1 MKVHLILLLLASSLI
16 GCRTAK
22 PIAPVAPVVS
32 EQKAPLPE
40 QPVSTIV
47 LPISVDIS
55 SYYKL
60 ADDQVDSKFDGGE
73 QQCSGVSYSY
83 HFERDPMNLTVNDST
98 VDINVS
104 GKYRLKLNYCPDCAT
119 VFSDEPHCIIPR
131 LYFSCGY
138 DEPMRRMKLQYHS
151 EFKLTSDYGIRTTTK
166 LTQLKALDPCEVS
179 FIEYDIT
186 DELIKEVKKEL
197 VKLATD
203 IDKQTAAISFKKE
216 ASDLWNQA
224 VTAIEIPGYGFVQLQ
239 PTSLQLTKPT
249 IRNNILNTS
258 LVMEAKPRFF
268 SNKPEEQTIPLP
280 PLKLTE
286 NIPNDTLKLTA
297 DLHLRY
303 DSLSVIM
310 NRYVS
315 GTKLLIKK
323 REIILDS
330 VLIAGAN
337 NQQLIFKV
345 GFSGDKKGVLYITG
359 KPTFNSLLQQIEL
372 TEVDFDIETKSTL
385 LKTAEWLF
393 TDRILDEITK
403 NSKQDLKPQLDLLLS
418 ELNKS
423 LYIEKEGF
431 IVTGKMTD
439 LLVDHIYPETEQ
451 LIVRVSSKGKLS
463 LSNIRN

>member
-1 MKVHLILLLLASSLI
+1 MKFHLILLLSFICALV
-16 GCRTAK
+16 GCRTIE
-22 PIAPVAPVVS
+22 PIAPLMTEQRAPF
-32 EQKAPLPE
+32 PE

-47 LPISVDIS
+47 LPVSVDIS

-60 ADDQVDSKFDGGE
+60 ADEQVDYKFDGGE
-73 QQCSGVSYSY
+73 QHCSGVSYSY
-83 HFERDPMNLTVNDST
+83 HFERDPMKLTVNDST

-119 VFSDEPHCIIPR
+119 LFSDEPHCIIPR

-138 DEPMRRMKLQYHS
+138 GEPMRRMKLQYRS
-151 EFKLTSDYGIRTTTK
+151 EFELTSDYGIRTTTK
-166 LTQLKALDPCEVS
+166 LTELKAIDPCEVS

-216 ASDLWNQA
+216 AAELWDQA

-239 PTSLQLTKPT
+239 PTSLQLTTPI
-249 IRNNILNTS
+249 IRNNILSTS

-268 SNKPEEQTIPLP
+268 TNKPEEQTIPLP

-286 NIPNDTLKLTA
+286 SIPNDTLKLTA

-303 DSLSVIM
+303 DSLSIIM

-330 VLIAGAN
+330 VHIAGAN

-359 KPTFNSLLQQIEL
+359 KPAFNTLLQQIEL
-372 TEVDFDIETKSTL
+372 TEVAFDIETKSTL

-393 TDRILDEITK
+393 SERILEEITK

-431 IVTGKMTD
+431 IVTGKMAS
-439 LLVDHIYPETEQ
+439 LLVDQIYPETEQ
-451 LIVRVSSKGKLS
+451 LIVRVSSKGTLS

>member
-1 MKVHLILLLLASSLI
+1 MKTYQVLLFFICVLV
-16 GCRTAK
+16 GCRTIE
-22 PIAPVAPVVS
+22 PIAPAVT
-32 EQKAPLPE
+32 EQKAPMPE

-47 LPISVDIS
+47 LPIAVDIS

-60 ADDQVDSKFDGGE
+60 ADEQVDYKFDGGE
-73 QQCSGVSYSY
+73 QHCSGVSYSY
-83 HFERDPMNLTVNDST
+83 HFERDPMKLAVNDRT

-104 GKYRLKLNYCPDCAT
+104 GKYRLKLNYCPDCSAL
-119 VFSDEPHCIIPR
+119 FSDEPHCIIPR

-138 DEPMRRMKLQYHS
+138 DEPMRRMKLQYRS
-151 EFKLTSDYGIRTTTK
+151 EFGLTSDYGIRTTTK
-166 LTQLKALDPCEVS
+166 LTELKAIDPCEVS

-186 DELIKEVKKEL
+186 DELVKEVRKEL

-216 ASDLWNQA
+216 AADLWNQA
-224 VTAIEIPGYGFVQLQ
+224 VTSIEIPGYGFIQLQ
-239 PTSLQLTKPT
+239 PTTLQLTNPV
-249 IRNNILNTS
+249 IRNNILSTS

-268 SNKPEEQTIPLP
+268 TQKPEDQAIELP
-280 PLKLTE
+280 PLQLTE
-286 NIPNDTLKLTA
+286 SVPNDTLKLTA

-303 DSLSVIM
+303 DSLSGIM
-310 NRYVS
+310 NRYMS

-330 VLIAGAN
+330 VRIAGAN
-337 NQQLIFKV
+337 DQQLIFKV

-359 KPTFNSLLQQIEL
+359 KPAFNTLLQQIEL
-372 TEVDFDIETKSTL
+372 TEVAFDIETKSTL

-393 TDRILDEITK
+393 SDRILDEITK
-403 NSKQDLKPQLDLLLS
+403 NSKQDLKPQLDLLLT

-439 LLVDHIYPETEQ
+439 LLVDQVYPETEQ

>member
-1 MKVHLILLLLASSLI
+1 MKIHLLLFLSFISILV
-16 GCRTAK
+16 GCKTIE
-22 PIAPVAPVVS
+22 PIAPVVNEQRAPY
-32 EQKAPLPE
+32 PE

-47 LPISVDIS
+47 LPVSVDLS
-55 SYYKL
+55 SYYQL
-60 ADDQVDSKFDGGE
+60 ADEQVDYKFDGSE

-83 HFERDPMNLTVNDST
+83 HFERDPMKLTINDQT

-104 GKYRLKLNYCPDCAT
+104 GKYRIKMNYCPECT
-119 VFSDEPHCIIPR
+119 TIFSDEPHCVIPR

-138 DEPMRRMKLQYHS
+138 GEPMRRMKLQYRS
-151 EFKLTSDYGIRTTTK
+151 EFELTSDYGIRTTTK
-166 LTQLKALDPCEVS
+166 LTELKAIDPCEIS

-186 DELIKEVKKEL
+186 DELLKEVKKSL
-197 VKLATD
+197 ADLATD
-203 IDKQTAAISFKKE
+203 IDKQTAGISFKKE
-216 ASDLWNQA
+216 ATELWNQA
-224 VTAIEIPGYGFVQLQ
+224 VTSIEIPGYGFVQLQ
-239 PTSLQLTKPT
+239 PTSLQLTTPS
-249 IRNNILNTS
+249 IRNNILSTS

-268 SNKPEEQTIPLP
+268 TSKPEDQTIPLP

-286 NIPNDTLKLTA
+286 SIPNDSLKLTA

-330 VLIAGAN
+330 VRIAGAN

-359 KPTFNSLLQQIEL
+359 KPAFNALLQQIEL

-393 TDRILDEITK
+393 SDRILEEIAK

-431 IVTGKMTD
+431 VVTGEMTA

-463 LSNIRN
+463 LSNIKN

>member
-1 MKVHLILLLLASSLI
+1 MKLHQIFFISLI
-16 GCRTAK
+16 CLVVGCRTIE
-22 PIAPVAPVVS
+22 PIAPIVT

-40 QPVSTIV
+40 QPVSTII
-47 LPISVDIS
+47 LPVSVDLTD
-55 SYYKL
+55 YYKL
-60 ADDQVDSKFDGGE
+60 ADEQVPYKFDGGE

-83 HFERDPMNLTVNDST
+83 HFERDPMKLAVNDRT

-138 DEPMRRMKLQYHS
+138 DEPMRKMKLQYRS
-151 EFKLTSDYGIRTTTK
+151 EFELTSDYGIRTTTK
-166 LTQLKALDPCEVS
+166 LTELKAIDPCEVS

-186 DELIKEVKKEL
+186 DELLKEVKKAL
-197 VKLATD
+197 ADLATD
-203 IDKQTAAISFKKE
+203 IDKQTAGISFKKE
-216 ASDLWNQA
+216 ATELWNQA
-224 VTAIEIPGYGFVQLQ
+224 VTAIEVPGYGFVQLQ
-239 PTSLQLTKPT
+239 PTSLQLTNPT
-249 IRNNILNTS
+249 IRNNILSTS
-258 LVMEAKPRFF
+258 LVMEAKPRFY
-268 SNKPEEQTIPLP
+268 SHRPENQTIPLP
-280 PLKLTE
+280 PLQLIE
-286 NIPNDTLKLTA
+286 SVPNDTLKLTA

-330 VLIAGAN
+330 VRIAGAN

-359 KPTFNSLLQQIEL
+359 KPAFNAALQQIEL

-393 TDRILDEITK
+393 SERILDEIAK
-403 NSKQDLKPQLDLLLS
+403 NSKQDLKPQLELLLK

-431 IVTGKMTD
+431 IVSGNMTN
-439 LLVDHIYPETEQ
+439 LLVDNIYPETEQ
-451 LIVRVSSKGKLS
+451 LIIRVSSKGRLS

>member
-1 MKVHLILLLLASSLI
+1 MKSYLLLLLSIMSVLI
-16 GCRTAK
+16 GCKTIE
-22 PIAPVAPVVS
+22 PIAPVVS
-32 EQKAPLPE
+32 EQRAPYPE
-40 QPVSTIV
+40 QPLSTIV
-47 LPISVDIS
+47 LPVSVDLS

-60 ADDQVDSKFDGGE
+60 ADEQVDYKFDGGE
-73 QQCSGVSYSY
+73 QHCSGVSYSY
-83 HFERDPMNLTVNDST
+83 HFERDPMKLTVNDST

-104 GKYRLKLNYCPDCAT
+104 GKYRLKMNYCPECAT

-138 DEPMRRMKLQYHS
+138 DEPIRRMKLQYRS
-151 EFKLTSDYGIRTTTK
+151 EFELTSDYGIRTTTK
-166 LTQLKALDPCEVS
+166 LTELKALDPCEIS

-186 DELIKEVKKEL
+186 DELLKEVKKSL
-197 VKLATD
+197 AGLATD
-203 IDKQTAAISFKKE
+203 IDKQTAGISFKKE

-224 VTAIEIPGYGFVQLQ
+224 VTAIEVPGYGFVQLQ

-249 IRNNILNTS
+249 IRNNILSTS

-268 SNKPEEQTIPLP
+268 NNKPEDQTIPLP
-280 PLKLTE
+280 PLKLIE
-286 NIPNDTLKLTA
+286 SIPNDTLKLTA

-303 DSLSVIM
+303 DSLSRIM
-310 NRYVS
+310 NKYVS

-359 KPTFNSLLQQIEL
+359 KPAFNALLQQIEL
-372 TEVDFDIETKSTL
+372 TEVAFDIETKSTL

-393 TDRILDEITK
+393 SERILEEITK

-431 IVTGKMTD
+431 VVTGKMTH
-439 LLVDHIYPETEQ
+439 LLVDQVYPETEQ

-463 LSNIRN
+463 LSNIKN

>member
-1 MKVHLILLLLASSLI
+1 MKSHLILLLSFISVLV
-16 GCRTAK
+16 GCKTIE
-22 PIAPVAPVVS
+22 PIAPVVS
-32 EQKAPLPE
+32 EQRAPYPE

-47 LPISVDIS
+47 LPVSVDLT
-55 SYYKL
+55 SYYQL
-60 ADDQVDSKFDGGE
+60 ADEQVPYKFDGGE
-73 QQCSGVSYSY
+73 QHCSDVSYSY
-83 HFERDPMNLTVNDST
+83 HFERDPMKLAVNDHT
-98 VDINVS
+98 VDINIS
-104 GKYRLKLNYCPDCAT
+104 GKYRLKVNYCPECT
-119 VFSDEPHCIIPR
+119 TIFSDEPHCVIPR

-138 DEPMRRMKLQYHS
+138 GEPMRRMKLQYRS
-151 EFKLTSDYGIRTTTK
+151 EFELTSDYGIHTTTK
-166 LTQLKALDPCEVS
+166 LTELKAIDPCEVS

-186 DELIKEVKKEL
+186 DELLKEVKKSL
-197 VKLATD
+197 ADLATD
-203 IDKQTAAISFKKE
+203 IDKQTAGISFKKE
-216 ASDLWNQA
+216 ASELWNQA
-224 VTAIEIPGYGFVQLQ
+224 VTSIEVPGYGFVQLQ
-239 PTSLQLTKPT
+239 PTSLQLTTPT
-249 IRNNILNTS
+249 IRNNILSTS

-268 SNKPEEQTIPLP
+268 TNKPEDQTIPLP

-286 NIPNDTLKLTA
+286 SIPNDTLKLTA

-330 VLIAGAN
+330 VRIAGAN
-337 NQQLIFKV
+337 NQHLIFKV

-359 KPTFNSLLQQIEL
+359 KPAFNALLQQIEL

-393 TDRILDEITK
+393 SDRILEEIAK

-431 IVTGKMTD
+431 VVTGKMTD

-463 LSNIRN
+463 LSNIKN